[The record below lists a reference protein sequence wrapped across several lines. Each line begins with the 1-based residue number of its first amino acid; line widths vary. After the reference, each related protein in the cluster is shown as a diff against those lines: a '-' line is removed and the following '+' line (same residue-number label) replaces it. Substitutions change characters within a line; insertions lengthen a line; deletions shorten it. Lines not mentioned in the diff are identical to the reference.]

1 MPLCVTEVS
10 KLLAS
15 IGSRLTLPKLYL
27 ATLKQFLVP
36 VRFSILSIASNYY
49 SFLVFSVVM
58 VAPISLVHRHI
69 PALGMERPWLQEPGC
84 QMRIWNLC
92 SFIRQVRL
100 KSPNKNILGAL

>member
-36 VRFSILSIASNYY
+36 VPFSTLCMLSIASILFL
-49 SFLVFSVVM
+49 SFQ
-58 VAPISLVHRHI
+58 
-69 PALGMERPWLQEPGC
+69 WLWPGLFLLY
-84 QMRIWNLC
+84 IGTYLYWGWNGHG
-92 SFIRQVRL
+92 R
-100 KSPNKNILGAL
+100 KSRAAKRRYGICAVSSDRYN